1 MYTFWIDDVY
11 DVNISVMAKLK
22 ESPAKAGY
30 HHGNL
35 REALVEA
42 GLKHLESAERGEI
55 SLRDLARQ
63 VGVTANAVYRHFAD
77 KEALLAA
84 LAAEGFRR
92 LSAAQAAAEKSGIDP
107 ADTLHRAGR
116 GYLAFARENPALY
129 RLMFGRFD
137 STTHGSELATAAQA
151 SFGKLLAQV
160 AAARGLAPNDPQV
173 LAAAV
178 FAWGLTHGLSQLAID
193 GQFDH
198 LGPDPVALVEAA
210 LSFGAP
216 RKK

>member
-1 MYTFWIDDVY
+1 VY
-11 DVNISVMAKLK
+11 NVNIM
-22 ESPAKAGY
+22 PAVKPKKAPARTAY

-42 GLKHLESAERGEI
+42 GLAHLESAERGEI
-55 SLRDLARQ
+55 SLRELARQ

-77 KEALLAA
+77 QEALLAA

-92 LSAAQAAAEKSGIDP
+92 LRDAQVAAEQGRDP
-107 ADTLHRAGR
+107 ADTLHTAGR
-116 GYLAFARENPALY
+116 SYIAFARAHPALY

-137 STTHGSELATAAQA
+137 STTHGSELAGAAQA
-151 SFGKLLAQV
+151 SFAKLLAQV
-160 AAARGLAPNDPQV
+160 AVARGLSIEDPQV

-198 LGPDPVALVEAA
+198 LTQDPEALIDTA
-210 LSFGAP
+210 LRFGSSR
-216 RKK
+216 RK

>member
-1 MYTFWIDDVY
+1 MPV
-11 DVNISVMAKLK
+11 
-22 ESPAKAGY
+22 AKAKKAPARTAY

-42 GLKHLESAERGEI
+42 GLAHLEADERGEI

-92 LSAAQAAAEKSGIDP
+92 LRAAQLAAEQPGRDAAA
-107 ADTLHRAGR
+107 ALQVAGR
-116 GYLAFARENPALY
+116 SYVDFARAHPALY

-137 STTHGSELATAAQA
+137 ATTHGSELAEAAQA
-151 SFGKLLAQV
+151 SFSKLLAQV
-160 AAARGLAPNDPQV
+160 AGARGLSLQDPQV
-173 LAAAV
+173 LSAAV
-178 FAWGLTHGLSQLAID
+178 FGWGLTHGLSLLAID
-193 GQFDH
+193 GRFDH
-198 LGPDPVALVEAA
+198 LTDDPGALIDAA
-210 LSFGAP
+210 LSFATP
-216 RKK
+216 RRP

>member
-1 MYTFWIDDVY
+1 
-11 DVNISVMAKLK
+11 MAAVKAK
-22 ESPAKAGY
+22 KVPARTAY

-35 REALVEA
+35 RQALVEA
-42 GLKHLESAERGEI
+42 GLAHLESAERGEI

-92 LSAAQAAAEKSGIDP
+92 LRDAQVAAETANRDA
-107 ADTLHRAGR
+107 ADALHAAGR
-116 GYLAFARENPALY
+116 GYIAFARANPALY

-137 STTHGSELATAAQA
+137 STTHGSELAEAARS

-160 AAARGLAPNDPQV
+160 ASARGLSSNDPQV

-178 FAWGLTHGLSQLAID
+178 FGWGLTHGLSLLAID

-198 LGPDPVALVEAA
+198 LASDPTALLDAA
-210 LSFGAP
+210 LQFGSP
-216 RKK
+216 RRK